1 MLRRYVLVWLV
12 NKSSKTKVRR
22 REDMKAMTLSRQ
34 DIKAMDQ
41 RERARLINSLSGF
54 KSANLIGTCDKQG
67 LENLAVVSSVVH
79 LGSNP
84 PLLGFIIRPAES
96 RRHTLENI
104 LETQHFTI
112 NSIGA
117 GFVQKAHQTS
127 ARYPKS
133 VSEFN
138 AVGLTPYYD
147 DVFPAPFVLESPLKI
162 GLAFKEQITIESNQ
176 TQMLIG
182 EVVTV
187 HAPKR
192 AVMPDGYL
200 DLEALDLV
208 TISGLDS
215 YHVTQRLH
223 RLSYAKPNR
232 SLFPLTHE
240 GNPTSW
246 EAFEHNLT
254 HFVR

>member
-1 MLRRYVLVWLV
+1 
-12 NKSSKTKVRR
+12 
-22 REDMKAMTLSRQ
+22 MKDMTLSRQ
-34 DIKAMDQ
+34 DIQTMDQ
-41 RERARLINSLSGF
+41 RERTRLINSLSGF

-84 PLLGFIIRPAES
+84 PLFGFIVRPAES

-117 GFVQKAHQTS
+117 DFVQKAHQTS
-127 ARYPKS
+127 ARYSKS
-133 VSEFN
+133 ASEFK

-147 DVFPAPFVLESPLKI
+147 DMFPAPFVLESALKI
-162 GLAFKEQITIESNQ
+162 GLVLKEQISIESNQ

-182 EVVTV
+182 EVITIQ
-187 HAPKR
+187 APKR

-223 RLSYAKPNR
+223 RLSYAKPDK
-232 SLFPLTHE
+232 SLFPLTRE
-240 GNPTSW
+240 GSPTSW
-246 EAFEHNLT
+246 EARELNLG
-254 HFVR
+254 

>member
-1 MLRRYVLVWLV
+1 MKDISL
-12 NKSSKTKVRR
+12 SKHDLQT
-22 REDMKAMTLSRQ
+22 
-34 DIKAMDQ
+34 MDQ
-41 RERARLINSLSGF
+41 RHRTRLINSLSGF

-67 LENLAVVSSVVH
+67 FENLAVISSVVH

-84 PLLGFIIRPAES
+84 PLFGFIVRPCES

-104 LETQHFTI
+104 LETKHFTI

-117 GFVQKAHQTS
+117 DFVRKAHQTS
-127 ARYPKS
+127 ARYPKPI
-133 VSEFN
+133 SEFN
-138 AVGLTPYYD
+138 VVGLTPYYD
-147 DVFPAPFVLESPLKI
+147 NVFPAPFVLESPLKI
-162 GLAFKEQITIESNQ
+162 GLVFKEQITIESNH

-182 EVVTV
+182 EVITI

-192 AVMPDGYL
+192 AMMPDGYL

-223 RLSYAKPNR
+223 RLSYAKPHEP
-232 SLFPLTHE
+232 LFPLTRE

-246 EAFEHNLT
+246 EAFELNLT

>member
-1 MLRRYVLVWLV
+1 
-12 NKSSKTKVRR
+12 
-22 REDMKAMTLSRQ
+22 MKDMTLSGQ
-34 DIKAMDQ
+34 DIQAMDQ
-41 RERARLINSLSGF
+41 RERARFINSLSGF

-67 LENLAVVSSVVH
+67 LENLAVVH
-79 LGSNP
+79 MGSNP
-84 PLLGFIIRPAES
+84 PLFGFIVRPAES

-104 LETQHFTI
+104 LETRHFTI

-117 GFVQKAHQTS
+117 DFVQKAHQTS

-133 VSEFN
+133 TSEFK

-147 DVFPAPFVLESPLKI
+147 DMFPAPFVLESALKI
-162 GLAFKEQITIESNQ
+162 GLVLKEQISIESNQ

-182 EVVTV
+182 EVITIQ
-187 HAPKR
+187 APKR
-192 AVMPDGYL
+192 VMMPDGYL

-223 RLSYAKPNR
+223 RLSYAKPDK
-232 SLFPLTHE
+232 SLFPLTRE
-240 GNPTSW
+240 GSPTSW
-246 EAFEHNLT
+246 EAFEFNLT
-254 HFVR
+254 HFVL

>member
-1 MLRRYVLVWLV
+1 
-12 NKSSKTKVRR
+12 
-22 REDMKAMTLSRQ
+22 MKAMTLSRQ
-34 DIKAMDQ
+34 DIQAMDQ

-67 LENLAVVSSVVH
+67 LENLAVVSSVVQ

-182 EVVTV
+182 EVVTI

-232 SLFPLTHE
+232 ALLPLTHE

>member
-1 MLRRYVLVWLV
+1 
-12 NKSSKTKVRR
+12 
-22 REDMKAMTLSRQ
+22 MKAMTLSRQ
-34 DIKAMDQ
+34 DIQAMDQ

-147 DVFPAPFVLESPLKI
+147 DVFPAPFVLESPLKT

-182 EVVTV
+182 EVVTI

-232 SLFPLTHE
+232 ALFPLTHE

>member
-1 MLRRYVLVWLV
+1 
-12 NKSSKTKVRR
+12 
-22 REDMKAMTLSRQ
+22 MKAMTLSRQ
-34 DIKAMDQ
+34 DIQAMDQ

-84 PLLGFIIRPAES
+84 PLLGFIIRTAES

-176 TQMLIG
+176 TQILIG
-182 EVVTV
+182 EVVTI

-223 RLSYAKPNR
+223 HLSYAKPNR
-232 SLFPLTHE
+232 ALFPLTHE
-240 GNPTSW
+240 GSPTSW

>member
-1 MLRRYVLVWLV
+1 MKDISL
-12 NKSSKTKVRR
+12 SKHDLQT
-22 REDMKAMTLSRQ
+22 
-34 DIKAMDQ
+34 MDQ
-41 RERARLINSLSGF
+41 RHRTRLINSLSGF

-67 LENLAVVSSVVH
+67 FDNLAVISSVVH

-84 PLLGFIIRPAES
+84 PLFGFIVRPAES

-117 GFVQKAHQTS
+117 DFVQKAHQTS

-133 VSEFN
+133 ASEFK

-147 DVFPAPFVLESPLKI
+147 DMFPAPFVLESSLKI
-162 GLAFKEQITIESNQ
+162 GLVLKEQISIESNQ

-182 EVVTV
+182 EVITIQ
-187 HAPKR
+187 APKR

-223 RLSYAKPNR
+223 RLSYAKPDK
-232 SLFPLTHE
+232 SLFPLTRE

-246 EAFEHNLT
+246 EARELNLS
-254 HFVR
+254 

>member
-1 MLRRYVLVWLV
+1 
-12 NKSSKTKVRR
+12 
-22 REDMKAMTLSRQ
+22 MKDITLAKHDLQ
-34 DIKAMDQ
+34 TMDQ
-41 RERARLINSLSGF
+41 RHRTRLINSLSGF
-54 KSANLIGTCDKQG
+54 KSANLIGTCDKEG
-67 LENLAVVSSVVH
+67 LDNLAVISSVVH

-84 PLLGFIIRPAES
+84 PLFGFIVRPCES

-104 LETQHFTI
+104 LETKHFTI

-117 GFVQKAHQTS
+117 EFVRKAHQTS
-127 ARYPKS
+127 ARYPKPIS
-133 VSEFN
+133 KFN

-162 GLAFKEQITIESNQ
+162 GLTFKEKITIESNQ

-182 EVVTV
+182 EVITI

-192 AVMPDGYL
+192 AMMPDGYL

-223 RLSYAKPNR
+223 RLSYAKPHE
-232 SLFPLTHE
+232 SLFPLTRE

-246 EAFEHNLT
+246 EAFEFNLT
-254 HFVR
+254 HFDR

>member
-1 MLRRYVLVWLV
+1 
-12 NKSSKTKVRR
+12 
-22 REDMKAMTLSRQ
+22 MKDMTLSRQ
-34 DIKAMDQ
+34 DIQTMDQ

-84 PLLGFIIRPAES
+84 PLLGFIVRPAES

-117 GFVQKAHQTS
+117 DFVQKAHQTS

-133 VSEFN
+133 ISEFN

-147 DVFPAPFVLESPLKI
+147 DVLSAPFVLESSLKI
-162 GLAFKEQITIESNQ
+162 GLVLKEQISIESNQ

-182 EVVTV
+182 EVITIQ
-187 HAPKR
+187 APKR

-223 RLSYAKPNR
+223 RLSYAKPDK

-240 GNPTSW
+240 GTPTSW

>member
-1 MLRRYVLVWLV
+1 MG
-12 NKSSKTKVRR
+12 SKK
-22 REDMKAMTLSRQ
+22 DMKDMNLSRQ
-34 DIKAMDQ
+34 DIQTMDQ

-84 PLLGFIIRPAES
+84 PLFGFIVRPAES

-104 LETQHFTI
+104 LETRHFTI

-117 GFVQKAHQTS
+117 DFVQKAHQTS

-133 VSEFN
+133 ASEFK

-147 DVFPAPFVLESPLKI
+147 DMFPAPFVLESSLKI
-162 GLAFKEQITIESNQ
+162 GLVLKEQISIESNQ

-182 EVVTV
+182 EVITIQ
-187 HAPKR
+187 APKR
-192 AVMPDGYL
+192 AVTPDGSL

-223 RLSYAKPNR
+223 RLSYAKPDK
-232 SLFPLTHE
+232 SLFPLTRE

-246 EAFEHNLT
+246 EARELNLS
-254 HFVR
+254 

>member
-1 MLRRYVLVWLV
+1 
-12 NKSSKTKVRR
+12 
-22 REDMKAMTLSRQ
+22 MKAMTLSRQ

-182 EVVTV
+182 EVVTI

-232 SLFPLTHE
+232 ALFPLTHE

>member
-1 MLRRYVLVWLV
+1 
-12 NKSSKTKVRR
+12 
-22 REDMKAMTLSRQ
+22 MKDMTLSRQ
-34 DIKAMDQ
+34 DIQTMDQ

-67 LENLAVVSSVVH
+67 FENLAVISSVVH
-79 LGSNP
+79 LGSSP
-84 PLLGFIIRPAES
+84 PLFGFIVRPCES

-104 LETQHFTI
+104 LETRHFTI

-117 GFVQKAHQTS
+117 DFVQKAHQTS

-133 VSEFN
+133 ASEFK

-147 DVFPAPFVLESPLKI
+147 DMFPAPFVLESSLKI
-162 GLAFKEQITIESNQ
+162 GLVLKEQISIESNQ

-182 EVVTV
+182 EVITIQ
-187 HAPKR
+187 APKR

-223 RLSYAKPNR
+223 RLSYAKPHEP
-232 SLFPLTHE
+232 LFPLTRE

-246 EAFEHNLT
+246 EAFELNLT

>member
-1 MLRRYVLVWLV
+1 
-12 NKSSKTKVRR
+12 
-22 REDMKAMTLSRQ
+22 MKDMTLSKQ
-34 DIKAMDQ
+34 DIQTMDQ
-41 RERARLINSLSGF
+41 RHRIRLVNSLSGF

-67 LENLAVVSSVVH
+67 FENLAIVSSVIH
-79 LGSNP
+79 LGSDP
-84 PLLGFIIRPAES
+84 ALLGFIVRPDKS

-104 LETQHFTI
+104 LETKYFTV

-117 GFVQKAHQTS
+117 DFVKKAHQTS
-127 ARYPKS
+127 ARYPKP

-138 AVGLTPYYD
+138 AVGLTAYYD
-147 DVFPAPFVLESPLKI
+147 DKFPAPFVLESSLKI

-176 TQMLIG
+176 TRMLIG
-182 EVVTV
+182 EVITI

-208 TISGLDS
+208 TVSGLDS

-223 RLSYAKPNR
+223 RLSYAKPQEP
-232 SLFPLTHE
+232 LFPLTRE

-246 EAFEHNLT
+246 EAFELNLN
-254 HFVR
+254 

>member
-1 MLRRYVLVWLV
+1 MG
-12 NKSSKTKVRR
+12 SKK
-22 REDMKAMTLSRQ
+22 DMKDMTLSRQ
-34 DIKAMDQ
+34 DIQTMDQ

-84 PLLGFIIRPAES
+84 PLFGFIARPAES

-104 LETQHFTI
+104 LETRHFTM

-117 GFVQKAHQTS
+117 DFVQKAHQTS
-127 ARYPKS
+127 ARYPKTA
-133 VSEFN
+133 SEFK

-147 DVFPAPFVLESPLKI
+147 DMFPAPFVLESSLKI
-162 GLAFKEQITIESNQ
+162 GLVLKEQISIESNQ

-182 EVVTV
+182 EVITIQ
-187 HAPKR
+187 APKR
-192 AVMPDGYL
+192 AVMLDGYL
-200 DLEALDLV
+200 DVEALDLV

-223 RLSYAKPNR
+223 RLSYAKPDK
-232 SLFPLTHE
+232 SLFPLTRE

-246 EAFEHNLT
+246 EARELNLS
-254 HFVR
+254 

>member
-1 MLRRYVLVWLV
+1 
-12 NKSSKTKVRR
+12 
-22 REDMKAMTLSRQ
+22 MKDMTLSGQ
-34 DIKAMDQ
+34 DIQAMDQ

-67 LENLAVVSSVVH
+67 ATNLAVISSVVH
-79 LGSNP
+79 IGSNP
-84 PLLGFIIRPAES
+84 PLFGFIVRPAES

-104 LETQHFTI
+104 LETRHFTI

-117 GFVQKAHQTS
+117 DFVQKAHQTS

-133 VSEFN
+133 TSEFK

-147 DVFPAPFVLESPLKI
+147 DMFPAPFVLESALKI
-162 GLAFKEQITIESNQ
+162 GLVLKEQISIESNQ

-182 EVVTV
+182 EVITIQ
-187 HAPKR
+187 APKR
-192 AVMPDGYL
+192 VMMPDGYL

-223 RLSYAKPNR
+223 RLSYAKPDET
-232 SLFPLTHE
+232 LFPLTRE
-240 GNPTSW
+240 GDPTSW
-246 EAFEHNLT
+246 
-254 HFVR
+254 

>member
-1 MLRRYVLVWLV
+1 
-12 NKSSKTKVRR
+12 
-22 REDMKAMTLSRQ
+22 MKAMILSRQ

-112 NSIGA
+112 NSVGA

-147 DVFPAPFVLESPLKI
+147 GAFPAPFVLESPLKI

-182 EVVTV
+182 EVVAV

-232 SLFPLTHE
+232 ALFPLTHE

-254 HFVR
+254 HFAR